1 MYRFRLVAEEFV
13 FWKVN
18 HAQDVFLVRV
28 KCLEI
33 FHLDC
38 GINFLQFWAQVT
50 ALIHLQRWLLF
61 KLFCFCFLFFSRSN
75 CNF

>member
-1 MYRFRLVAEEFV
+1 MNGFRFVAEEFV

-33 FHLDC
+33 FHLDR
-38 GINFLQFWAQVT
+38 GIHFLQFRAQVN
-50 ALIHLQRWLLF
+50 ALNRLQRWLLV
-61 KLFCFCFLFFSRSN
+61 KLFSFCFLFFSRSN